1 MYVKPSL
8 TGCLLLV
15 LALVCGTEGTAP
27 AQPATKPSETDVNAL
42 VLRIANSYPDGGTY
56 RRDWGAG
63 SGSPDEITH
72 AGVVILP
79 ADEGGTYC
87 CGFTLSVVMRAME
100 ELNLL
105 EQKTPEQVKRFQ
117 KLWYGSTSEDRQR
130 LVTYAVED
138 LGVGRE
144 VNADEAKPG
153 DFLQLWRTNKSGH
166 SVVFTGWLTDGQ
178 GKRIGVKYRS
188 SQGGTDGI
196 GNAEERFAGHGGKVD
211 AQKLHFARLRA
222 PESN

>member
-1 MYVKPSL
+1 MKNSL
-8 TGCLLLV
+8 THSIL
-15 LALVCGTEGTAP
+15 LALVVIFGTSGVAP
-27 AQPATKPSETDVNAL
+27 APPATKPSVPDVNTL
-42 VLRIANSYPDGGTY
+42 ILRIADSYPDGGAY

-63 SGSPDEITH
+63 SGSPDEIRH

-79 ADEGGTYC
+79 ADKGGTYC
-87 CGFTLSVVMRAME
+87 CGFTLSIVMRAME

-105 EQKTPEQVKRFQ
+105 EGKTAEEVKRFQ
-117 KLWYGSTSEDRQR
+117 KLWYGSTPEDRQR

-144 VNADEAKPG
+144 VSRDDAKPG

-166 SVVFTGWLTDGQ
+166 SVVFTGWLTDEQ
-178 GKRIGVKYRS
+178 GRRIGVKYRS

-196 GNAEERFAGHGGKVD
+196 GNAEELFAGHGGKVD
-211 AQKLHFARLRA
+211 IQKLHFARLNA
-222 PESN
+222 PKSE